1 MWNRLKFK
9 RPRVRWDV
17 YHGSGPLNFDVRRNS
32 MFGNYFSGYVAENLP
47 EEAALDLVHT
57 TAREM
62 NYDIE
67 TIRFLTKI
75 EILKLPYG
83 LKPLIKDS
91 LSFIILFLLFSFT
104 TLC

>member
-1 MWNRLKFK
+1 
-9 RPRVRWDV
+9 
-17 YHGSGPLNFDVRRNS
+17 

-83 LKPLIKDS
+83 LKPLSINTRE
-91 LSFIILFLLFSFT
+91 LFLLLIYLHF
-104 TLC
+104 LYLKNKK